1 MKESLSKMFGLEEF
15 LDTFGTLTIGIVV
28 EILIAA
34 VGVFVAY
41 KKLKDKMIGAYEER
55 KQQKDDIQEA
65 LDGVR
70 ALPNYRKQSLEI
82 QKQLKN
88 ADDKILETCQK
99 IQDGVNENHKIL
111 NERLD
116 RLEDRERNALREKI
130 LHMHRMF
137 TSVKRNPMQAWSE
150 MERDSFNELIK
161 DYESLN
167 GNGHV
172 HTVVIP
178 DMNKLRVILMT
189 DSEELAELFHSRE
202 A

>member
-1 MKESLSKMFGLEEF
+1 MFGLEQF
-15 LDTFGTLTIGIVV
+15 LGTFGTFTVAFAV
-28 EILIAA
+28 EIVIAIVA
-34 VGVFVAY
+34 VIIAY
-41 KKLKDKMIGAYEER
+41 KKLKDKIIGSYKER
-55 KQQKDDIQEA
+55 EQQKEDIQTA
-65 LDGVR
+65 LEGVKN
-70 ALPNYRKQSLEI
+70 LPCENYKNKNIKVQDE
-82 QKQLKN
+82 LKN
-88 ADDKILETCQK
+88 ADKEILETCKK
-99 IQDGVNENHKIL
+99 IQDGIDRNLKVL

-116 RLEDRERNALREKI
+116 SLEDRERNALREKI

-178 DMNKLRVILMT
+178 DMARLRVILMT
-189 DSEELAELFHSRE
+189 DVKALAELFHSRE

>member
-15 LDTFGTLTIGIVV
+15 LDTFGTLTVGIVV

-82 QKQLKN
+82 QNQLKD

-99 IQDGVNENHKIL
+99 IQDGVNENHRIL

-137 TSVKRNPMQAWSE
+137 TSVKRNTMQAWSE
-150 MERDSFNELIK
+150 MASDSFN
-161 DYESLN
+161 D
-167 GNGHV
+167 
-172 HTVVIP
+172 
-178 DMNKLRVILMT
+178 
-189 DSEELAELFHSRE
+189 
-202 A
+202 

>member
-1 MKESLSKMFGLEEF
+1 MFGLEEF

-82 QKQLKN
+82 QNQLKD

-99 IQDGVNENHKIL
+99 IQDGVNENHRIL

>member
-1 MKESLSKMFGLEEF
+1 MFGLEEF
-15 LDTFGTLTIGIVV
+15 LDTFGTLTVGIVV

-70 ALPNYRKQSLEI
+70 ALPLYRKQSLEI
-82 QKQLKN
+82 QNQLKD

-99 IQDGVNENHKIL
+99 IQDGVNENHRIL

-189 DSEELAELFHSRE
+189 ESEELAELFHSRE

>member
-1 MKESLSKMFGLEEF
+1 MFGLEEF
-15 LDTFGTLTIGIVV
+15 LDTFGTLTVGIVV

-41 KKLKDKMIGAYEER
+41 KKLKDKMIGSYEER

-70 ALPNYRKQSLEI
+70 ALPTYRQKSLEI
-82 QKQLKN
+82 QKSLKDT
-88 ADDKILETCQK
+88 DDKILETCQK
-99 IQDGVNENHKIL
+99 IQDGVNENHRIL

>member
-1 MKESLSKMFGLEEF
+1 MKRIIQENSIIFSIPTIPILNQVNSYDLLKGLNDSIEN
-15 LDTFGTLTIGIVV
+15 
-28 EILIAA
+28 
-34 VGVFVAY
+34 
-41 KKLKDKMIGAYEER
+41 KLKILEER

-82 QKQLKN
+82 QNQLKD

-99 IQDGVNENHKIL
+99 IQDGVNENHRIL

-178 DMNKLRVILMT
+178 DMNKLRVSLMT